1 MENTKQIMEKL
12 ERYIN
17 EVEAVR
23 EKVIEGVR
31 EIISNCRRGT
41 QLIHRGLKDDAEKAI
56 EEGYKKLMDLYDLT
70 SRYAEM
76 FRYNLVES
84 AAREVVEAK
93 CLLSFVKKERL
104 PDPEEIGVSPSSFLL
119 GLCDAVGELRRLS
132 IDALRRDRI
141 EEANYY
147 LGIMEEIYD
156 SVMRFSNPSSILP
169 IKKRQDRLRS
179 IIEKTRSEIAIASCE
194 RRIREKV
201 EEFRELVMGK
211 EKKEE
216 KNMDLDIDKVW

>member
-1 MENTKQIMEKL
+1 M
-12 ERYIN
+12 
-17 EVEAVR
+17 
-23 EKVIEGVR
+23 R

-41 QLIHRGLKDDAEKAI
+41 QLIHRGLEDDAEKAI